1 MHEVKDQDE
10 PLVDQG
16 ERMNRDFRAW
26 IDEVQAL
33 GLLRTVS
40 GADWDEEMGAITDI
54 NVKKNKY
61 TLLFDKIKDYPEGFR
76 LLTGALLDSKR
87 VALSLGLSPTLSDL
101 ELVKILRERMHSANE
116 MLEEYAPRYVED
128 APLLENAPS
137 KVDMLGFPAPKYF
150 EGDGGRYIGTADAVM
165 TRDPDTGWVNMGAY
179 RMMVQDESTLSILFE
194 AVRHARFIVKK
205 YWDAGKPCP
214 IAVSF
219 GHHPLALMF
228 AGIEAP
234 QGVSELAYAG
244 AISEQPYEV
253 IKGPVTGLPIPA
265 DSELAIEG
273 YVVNEPRPEGPFGEL
288 LGYYS
293 IGTSIDSPIVKVEAV
308 YHRNDP
314 IMLGTCAG
322 RPPHDYTYFRC
333 PVRAALIWDILEKAG
348 IQGVEGVWCH
358 EVGYSR
364 AFTVVSIKQMFAGHD
379 RMAGHVACQCRP
391 GAVSGRYVVVVDDDI
406 DPTNL
411 EDVVWAMCTR
421 SDPATGI
428 DIISGT
434 VGTALD
440 PIAENS
446 PDDDLLEY
454 VSNRGIIFAT
464 KPFRKVLR
472 NEFPKVVESSRELKE
487 KVEQEWS
494 DIFSD

>member
-1 MHEVKDQDE
+1 MT
-10 PLVDQG
+10 
-16 ERMNRDFRAW
+16 RNFRAW
-26 IDEVQAL
+26 IDEVEAL
-33 GLLRTVS
+33 GLLKTVE
-40 GADWDEEMGAITDI
+40 GADWDEEIGAITDA
-54 NVKKNKY
+54 NSKSKKY

-76 LLTGALLDSKR
+76 LLTGALLDSRR
-87 VALSLGLSPTLSDL
+87 VALALGLSPTINDL
-101 ELVKILRERMHSANE
+101 ELVTELRARMASAGERV
-116 MLEEYAPRYVED
+116 EEFAPREVKD
-128 APLLENAPS
+128 APLLENSLDP
-137 KVDMLGFPAPKYF
+137 VDMLKFPAPKYF
-150 EGDGGRYIGTADAVM
+150 GGDGGRYIGTAHAVM
-165 TRDPDTGWVNMGAY
+165 TRDPDSDWVNMGVY
-179 RMMVQDESTLSILFE
+179 RMMVQDQNTLSILFE
-194 AVRHARFIVKK
+194 AVRHSRFIVQK

-214 IAVSF
+214 VAVSF

-244 AISEQPYEV
+244 AVAQQPYEV

-265 DSELAIEG
+265 DSEVAIEG
-273 YVVNEPRPEGPFGEL
+273 YIVNEPRPEGPFGEL

-293 IGTSIDSPIVKVEAV
+293 IGTSLDCPVVNVEAV
-308 YHRNDP
+308 YHRNNP

-348 IQGVEGVWCH
+348 VQGVQGVWCH

-379 RMAGHVACQCRP
+379 RMAGHVASQCRP
-391 GAVSGRYVVVVDDDI
+391 GAVAGRYVVVVDDDI

-421 SDPATGI
+421 SDPGTGI
-428 DIISGT
+428 DIITSTIGT
-434 VGTALD
+434 PLD
-440 PIAENS
+440 PIAPND
-446 PDDDLLEY
+446 PDDDMLEY
-454 VSNRGIIFAT
+454 TSNRGIIYAT

-472 NEFPKVVESSRELKE
+472 NEFPTVVEPSQAVKE
-487 KVEQEWS
+487 KVEKGWPE
-494 DIFSD
+494 IFSD